1 MVSRSEE
8 HKTKEQ
14 KGSQQMQPRPQM
26 QPQETGGTLMPARR
40 GTMTNRFEPFFQLRE
55 DFNRLFD
62 HLLPGWPSNWGMS
75 SWGMGRHDG
84 WGLEMQE
91 EAGNVIVRAEAPG
104 FEASDFDLQ
113 VRGDQLVLHA
123 AKKAETEE
131 KDRGYHEW
139 RQQEFYREI
148 PLPGAIH
155 ADKVEAEYRN
165 GVLTVKL
172 PKTEESTSHR
182 IEVKG

>member
-14 KGSQQMQPRPQM
+14 KGSQQTKSEAM
-26 QPQETGGTLMPARR
+26 GGTLMPARR
-40 GTMTNRFEPFFQLRE
+40 GTMATMNRFEPFFQLRQ

-75 SWGMGRHDG
+75 NWGMGHDNG
-84 WGLEMQE
+84 WGMDVRE
-91 EAGNVIVRAEAPG
+91 ENGNVIVRAEAPG
-104 FEASDFDLQ
+104 FEASDFDLE

-148 PLPGAIH
+148 PLPGAVH

-172 PKTEESTSHR
+172 PKTEESKRHR